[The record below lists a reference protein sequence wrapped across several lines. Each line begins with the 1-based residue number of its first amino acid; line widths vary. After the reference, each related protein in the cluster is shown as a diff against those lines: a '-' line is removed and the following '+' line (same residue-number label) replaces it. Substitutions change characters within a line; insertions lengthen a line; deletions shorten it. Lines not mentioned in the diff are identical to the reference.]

1 VTERLGPDVLAEL
14 FLFERLSDEQLAWLA
29 ERGEVA
35 SYEAGTTVYRVGEPA
50 TCLYVLLEGTL
61 SMVMRAPGGEIEVNR
76 TDHRGTY
83 AGAFMAFLDLPM
95 ARSYSTGL
103 RAVTDCR
110 FWVLPAEDFGWAV
123 REWFPMATH
132 MLEGLAI
139 QGMGSQQ
146 TLSTR
151 ERLVALGTVTAGLT
165 HELNNPATAAA
176 RATATLAERLA
187 GLWDELA
194 GLAGGGLGSGQLA
207 ELLEL
212 VRQAVGG
219 RGGQD
224 PLSPLEA
231 SDREDEL
238 GRWLSEHGVPGAWD
252 LAPPLVAAGVGT
264 GWLDQVAATVPAAVL
279 PHAVAVAAITCE
291 AESLLEEIGEASGRI
306 SALIGAAKQY
316 SQMDRSPLQQVDVH
330 DGLESTL
337 TMLKH
342 KLETGIEVVRDY
354 DRSLPKLP
362 AYAGEL
368 NQVWTNLVDNAVD
381 AMDGMDGTGRLT
393 VRTARDGDHV
403 LVEIGDNGA
412 GIPEAAA
419 AHVLEPFYTTKPVG
433 KGTGLGLDI
442 SWRIVVQRHHGDLRF
457 TSAPGD
463 TRFQVLLP
471 LTQAG

>member
-1 VTERLGPDVLAEL
+1 MTGRLGPDDLREL
-14 FLFERLSDEQLAWLA
+14 FLFEKLTDEQLAWLA

-35 SYEAGTTVYRVGEPA
+35 AYEAGGTVYQVGEPA
-50 TCLYVLLEGTL
+50 TRLFVLLEGTL
-61 SMVMRAPGGEIEVNR
+61 SMLMRAGGTEIEINR

-83 AGAFMAFLDLPM
+83 AGAFFAYLDLPI
-95 ARSYSTGL
+95 ARSYAGTV

-110 FWVLPAEDFGWAV
+110 FWVLSAADFGRAV

-132 MLEGLAI
+132 MLEGFAT

-146 TLSTR
+146 TVATR

-165 HELNNPATAAA
+165 HELNNPATAVA
-176 RATATLAERLA
+176 RATHTLSERLA

-194 GLAGGGLGSGQLA
+194 GLAEGGLAPDQLA
-207 ELLEL
+207 VLVDL
-212 VRQAVGG
+212 VRRARG
-219 RGGQD
+219 RAGQD
-224 PLSPLEA
+224 LLSPLAA

-238 GRWLSEHGVPGAWD
+238 GGWLEEHGVADAWD
-252 LAPPLVAAGVGT
+252 LAPPLVAAGLDA
-264 GWLDQVAATVPAAVL
+264 GWLEQVAAAVPAQAF
-279 PHAVAVAAITCE
+279 PHAVGVAAMTCE
-291 AESLLEEIGEASGRI
+291 AESLLEEVAEASGRI

-316 SQMDRSPLQQVDVH
+316 SQMDRGPLQRLDVH

-354 DRSLPKLP
+354 DRSLPELG
-362 AYAGEL
+362 AYVGEL

-381 AMDGMDGTGRLT
+381 AMEGMDGRGRLT
-393 VRTARDGDHV
+393 VRTARDGDRA
-403 LVEIGDNGA
+403 LVEIGDNGP

-419 AHVLEPFYTTKPVG
+419 PHILEPFYTTKPVG

-442 SWRIVVQRHHGDLRF
+442 CWRIVVQRHHGDLRF
-457 TSAPGD
+457 TSTPGD

-471 LTQAG
+471 LSG